1 MVTLGTNTAC
11 ASPISYIKTGGTV
24 TCGTP
29 PTGVTNS
36 ISCQSAL
43 TSCSAGYPNYIVTLN
58 RLSPSPGSTNYTI
71 ATNSYT
77 ISSANNTV
85 AYTYEVSYKGKCSNG
100 SVTAASIPT
109 VFTMYPTTVSAIQNL
124 NISNVICNKM
134 TVSWSP
140 DPSAINGYQLYV
152 QRAGTSGNSYSVTST
167 SVNLTGLVAG
177 ATYSIWV
184 KGKACNNTFSASS
197 NTLTQTLPSVCPARL
212 AAPTIDSNIIEVLE
226 SEISSFDM
234 EVYPNPS
241 SGKFNVELQQEGYN
255 GAASIQL
262 FNSMGQLI
270 INEKEN
276 FTDGKLKK
284 YLEMNDAV
292 NGNYF
297 LKVQTDKGLKTSMLH
312 IEK

>member
-1 MVTLGTNTAC
+1 
-11 ASPISYIKTGGTV
+11 
-24 TCGTP
+24 
-29 PTGVTNS
+29 
-36 ISCQSAL
+36 
-43 TSCSAGYPNYIVTLN
+43 
-58 RLSPSPGSTNYTI
+58 
-71 ATNSYT
+71 
-77 ISSANNTV
+77 
-85 AYTYEVSYKGKCSNG
+85 
-100 SVTAASIPT
+100 
-109 VFTMYPTTVSAIQNL
+109 MYPTTVSAIQNL

-212 AAPTIDSNIIEVLE
+212 AAPTIDSNTIEVLE
-226 SEISSFDM
+226 SDISSFDM

-262 FNSMGQLI
+262 FNSIDYSILMIFLGTFVVIANIESTGIPKRLWDNIVGINNNLKNYNFLI
-270 INEKEN
+270 
-276 FTDGKLKK
+276 
-284 YLEMNDAV
+284 
-292 NGNYF
+292 YF
-297 LKVQTDKGLKTSMLH
+297 N
-312 IEK
+312 